1 VSATRERPRGRPAT
15 RADLDALPPHLRG
28 EIIDGALYVQPRP
41 RAIHANVEASI
52 LEAVRGP
59 YQHGRGGA
67 GGWWVLP
74 EPGIEVPGATEF
86 VPDVAA
92 WRRDRLP
99 ALPGDRAIDVVPDW
113 VCEVLSPSTRGSDL
127 VTKRR
132 FYARIGVAWLWYV
145 DVEAR
150 SVSVCRLE
158 AGTWRELAV
167 HGDDERARL
176 EPFAEVELDLGSWW
190 AESP

>member
-1 VSATRERPRGRPAT
+1 MSASLERPLGRPAT

-59 YQHGRGGA
+59 I
-67 GGWWVLP
+67 
-74 EPGIEVPGATEF
+74 GI
-86 VPDVAA
+86 
-92 WRRDRLP
+92 
-99 ALPGDRAIDVVPDW
+99 VPDW
-113 VCEVLSPSTRGSDL
+113 VCEVLSPSTRGYDL

-132 FYARIGVAWLWYV
+132 FYARIGVAWLCYV

-176 EPFAEVELDLGSWW
+176 EPFDEVELDLGSWW